1 MNFIFLLIG
10 LLLVIVLFQIFRS
23 SEILGVATKKVSKSF
38 EDSNNRYNAILGVIF
53 LIGLIFSI
61 FWYAIKEYKNYNLP
75 IASEHAPGIE
85 LIFWVTMA
93 ITMSVFI
100 VTQIVMFYFGYKYQY
115 NEDRVA
121 EYYPENN
128 KLEIIWTIIPAIVMT
143 VLIGWGLYKWNEVTG
158 PAPADSEVIELVGY
172 QFAWASRY
180 PGDDN
185 KLGSYNYKL
194 TDVENIVGIDFSDSA
209 SLDDFMPRE
218 IHIPKGK
225 PVLLKIRA
233 RDVIHSVYLPYFRA
247 QMNAVPGMP
256 TQLWFIPTKTTQE
269 MREEMGNDNFNYEI
283 ICNKICGRAHFSM
296 KQNLIVEEE
305 WEYIKWKKS
314 QDSWIKKNP
323 DYFANFLKN
332 NAKDLAV
339 LNNDYESN

>member
-1 MNFIFLLIG
+1 MITNKNEAE
-10 LLLVIVLFQIFRS
+10 VLR
-23 SEILGVATKKVSKSF
+23 EILKHYPEGIGHNELFRKTGLHKETISKIRKMLEKEGLIKYEKQDRRGKNSMYKLISKVVA
-38 EDSNNRYNAILGVIF
+38 EDAILNFTTKSIIANGKPQRIKMPFPDLISDIF
-53 LIGLIFSI
+53 PR
-61 FWYAIKEYKNYNLP
+61 KN
-75 IASEHAPGIE
+75 
-85 LIFWVTMA
+85 
-93 ITMSVFI
+93 
-100 VTQIVMFYFGYKYQY
+100 K
-115 NEDRVA
+115 
-121 EYYPENN
+121 
-128 KLEIIWTIIPAIVMT
+128 
-143 VLIGWGLYKWNEVTG
+143 
-158 PAPADSEVIELVGY
+158 
-172 QFAWASRY
+172 
-180 PGDDN
+180 DDN

-332 NAKDLAV
+332 NANDLAV

>member
-1 MNFIFLLIG
+1 M
-10 LLLVIVLFQIFRS
+10 
-23 SEILGVATKKVSKSF
+23 T
-38 EDSNNRYNAILGVIF
+38 D
-53 LIGLIFSI
+53 
-61 FWYAIKEYKNYNLP
+61 
-75 IASEHAPGIE
+75 
-85 LIFWVTMA
+85 
-93 ITMSVFI
+93 
-100 VTQIVMFYFGYKYQY
+100 
-115 NEDRVA
+115 
-121 EYYPENN
+121 NN

-143 VLIGWGLYKWNEVTG
+143 VLIGWGLYKWNEITG
-158 PAPADSEVIELVGY
+158 PAPADSEVIEIVGY

-180 PGDDN
+180 PGDDS

-194 TDVENIVGIDFSDSA
+194 IDFENIVGIDFSDSA

-296 KQNLIVEEE
+296 KQNLIVVEE

-332 NAKDLAV
+332 NANDLAV

>member
-23 SEILGVATKKVSKSF
+23 SEILGIATKKTSKLF
-38 EDSNNRYNAILGVIF
+38 EDSNNKYNAVLGVIF

-115 NEDRVA
+115 QEDRIA
-121 EYYPENN
+121 EYYPDNN
-128 KLEIIWTIIPAIVMT
+128 KLEIIWTIIPAIVLT

-332 NAKDLAV
+332 NANDLAV

>member
-23 SEILGVATKKVSKSF
+23 SEILGIATKKTSKLF
-38 EDSNNRYNAILGVIF
+38 EDSNNKYNAVLGVIF

-75 IASEHAPGIE
+75 IASEHAPDIE

-100 VTQIVMFYFGYKYQY
+100 VTQIIMFYFGYKYQY
-115 NEDRVA
+115 QEDRIA
-121 EYYPENN
+121 EYYPDNN
-128 KLEIIWTIIPAIVMT
+128 KLEIIWTIIPAIVLT

-256 TQLWFIPTKTTQE
+256 TELWFIPTKTTQE

-339 LNNDYESN
+339 LNKDYESN